1 MVILHKYVFI
11 ITIIIITIIIIIII
25 IIITI
30 IIIIIIIRYFTM
42 LYDGEFLLRG
52 FYLNKAKLN
61 SLKSPDELD
70 EDEWVNTKLNC

>member
-11 ITIIIITIIIIIII
+11 ITIIIITI
-25 IIITI
+25 I

-70 EDEWVNTKLNC
+70 QDE